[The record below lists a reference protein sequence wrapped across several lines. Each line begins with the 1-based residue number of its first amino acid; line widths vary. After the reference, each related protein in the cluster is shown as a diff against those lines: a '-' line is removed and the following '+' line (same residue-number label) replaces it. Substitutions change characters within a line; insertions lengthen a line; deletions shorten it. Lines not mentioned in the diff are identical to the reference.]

1 MSGFPIHRTRLL
13 ERFCRYVRVGTT
25 ADPASGTYPS
35 SPGQWDLGKLLVE
48 ELRAMGLADAK
59 QDEHGLVWG
68 LVPATVPGKVPT
80 VALIA
85 HLDTSPEA
93 PGQHVVPHVIERYAG
108 GDIVLQAGNVIST
121 KTTPELSDL
130 IGKTL
135 VTTDGNTLLGGD
147 DKAGI
152 AIIMELAHHLIEHPH
167 LPHGPVQ
174 LLFTCDEEIG
184 HGADHI
190 DLEQVGAIVGY
201 TLDGGGEG
209 DLDVETFSA
218 DGALVTFT
226 GHNIHPSIGK
236 GRMINAVRAASEFVS
251 RLPRHVLAP
260 EATDGTQGFIH
271 PYEIKG
277 GVGQAHVRLILRS
290 FQTSDLED
298 YARLIKGVAEEV
310 ARLFPGLEQ
319 KVEVQRQY
327 RNLADGLRHLPQAL
341 DYAEQAFINLGRS
354 CRRTRVRGGTDG
366 SLLTEKGLP
375 TPNLSSGQHNIHSV
389 QEFVCLDEMVGA
401 TEHLVELLRLWQSHG
416 RA

>member
-1 MSGFPIHRTRLL
+1 M
-13 ERFCRYVRVGTT
+13 
-25 ADPASGTYPS
+25 
-35 SPGQWDLGKLLVE
+35 
-48 ELRAMGLADAK
+48 
-59 QDEHGLVWG
+59 
-68 LVPATVPGKVPT
+68 
-80 VALIA
+80 
-85 HLDTSPEA
+85 
-93 PGQHVVPHVIERYAG
+93 
-108 GDIVLQAGNVIST
+108 
-121 KTTPELSDL
+121 
-130 IGKTL
+130 
-135 VTTDGNTLLGGD
+135 
-147 DKAGI
+147 
-152 AIIMELAHHLIEHPH
+152 
-167 LPHGPVQ
+167 Q

-310 ARLFPGLEQ
+310 ARLFPGSSKKSKCSGSIEISPTACVICRKLWIMPN
-319 KVEVQRQY
+319 KRSSIWGEVVAARARSWWHRWFAAYGERVADTEFIQR
-327 RNLADGLRHLPQAL
+327 
-341 DYAEQAFINLGRS
+341 S
-354 CRRTRVRGGTDG
+354 T
-366 SLLTEKGLP
+366 
-375 TPNLSSGQHNIHSV
+375 
-389 QEFVCLDEMVGA
+389 
-401 TEHLVELLRLWQSHG
+401 
-416 RA
+416 